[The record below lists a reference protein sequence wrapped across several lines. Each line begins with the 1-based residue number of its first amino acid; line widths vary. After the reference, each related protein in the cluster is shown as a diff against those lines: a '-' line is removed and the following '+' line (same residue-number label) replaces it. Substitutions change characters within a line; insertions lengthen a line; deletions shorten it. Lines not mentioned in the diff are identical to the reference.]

1 VRIAGGRIETA
12 PISFGPAMPEGP
24 TRRAEVLTLSC
35 DLFRAI
41 GSALVVRPAAGF
53 PWMAKRNGTRL
64 VILSR
69 DPTERD
75 DIADLVIHQDVGG
88 VSAWFIAY

>member
-1 VRIAGGRIETA
+1 
-12 PISFGPAMPEGP
+12 
-24 TRRAEVLTLSC
+24 
-35 DLFRAI
+35 
-41 GSALVVRPAAGF
+41 
-53 PWMAKRNGTRL
+53 MAKRNSARL